1 MFIIYEFYSWRILLK
16 ALVFF
21 IITVALF
28 FNLII
33 NGYLTL
39 AVAYIGLFYLQL
51 KCQKM
56 NDTIMSLVKNKKTNS
71 IEKIKSALI
80 EHNGICEEIS
90 DMNKI
95 TNKLYFAVVFV
106 MIPINLLLLHQY
118 LFEDLKFYIKI
129 IALFLIIVQSIAIF
143 LFQFYFA
150 SISSSM
156 YKPRQNLLKLQWKIN
171 GWPFRTRTKIKL
183 LTCFE
188 RLSSDRKI
196 GLSIGSLAVMTFP
209 LFYRVNNFA
218 FSSLVLELKL
228 FFEIN

>member
-1 MFIIYEFYSWRILLK
+1 
-16 ALVFF
+16 
-21 IITVALF
+21 
-28 FNLII
+28 
-33 NGYLTL
+33 
-39 AVAYIGLFYLQL
+39 
-51 KCQKM
+51 M

-71 IEKIKSALI
+71 IENIKSALI
-80 EHNGICEEIS
+80 EHNSICEEIS

-95 TNKLYFAVVFV
+95 LKSIYFTFVFV

-129 IALFLIIVQSIAIF
+129 IALFIIIVQSMAIF
-143 LFQFYFA
+143 YFQLYIA

-156 YKPRQNLLKLQWKIN
+156 HKPRQNLLKLQWEIN

-183 LTCFE
+183 ITCFE

-228 FFEIN
+228 FYEIN

>member
-1 MFIIYEFYSWRILLK
+1 
-16 ALVFF
+16 
-21 IITVALF
+21 
-28 FNLII
+28 
-33 NGYLTL
+33 
-39 AVAYIGLFYLQL
+39 
-51 KCQKM
+51 
-56 NDTIMSLVKNKKTNS
+56 MSLVKNKKTNS
-71 IEKIKSALI
+71 IEKIKLALI

-95 TNKLYFAVVFV
+95 TNKLYFTFVFV

-129 IALFLIIVQSIAIF
+129 CALFIIIVESIAIF
-143 LFQFYFA
+143 LFQFYIA

-156 YKPRQNLLKLQWKIN
+156 HKSRQNLLKLQWEIN

-196 GLSIGSLAVMTFP
+196 GFSIGSLAVMTFP
-209 LFYRVNNFA
+209 LFYKVSNF
-218 FSSLVLELKL
+218 V
-228 FFEIN
+228 